1 MKHIN
6 TREPTNGTFQIQ
18 YSIVFSM
25 MDNTEDEEFS
35 LIRSSSIKNAV
46 LN

>member
-6 TREPTNGTFQIQ
+6 TREPTNGSIPNR